1 MRRPHRHSFTP
12 TRRGKTPFGSGCY
25 GGWGAEAVDELVK
38 RGADPETIVVIDDRT
53 VALYA
58 TEAWGTTVMQGDATR
73 NAALEAVQLACARAL
88 FVAAGWDGTSDPD
101 RPEPRKFR
109 RRPVGRAGP
118 TARISR
124 RINGSRRCRRTGRPA
139 RTSTDRDR
147 TATEVGIALSEIRA
161 GLGHRIYRAIEALES
176 ASRRHSG
183 SNRGIS
189 SSRPYG
195 VVRPNPPPTDTVCY
209 E

>member
-1 MRRPHRHSFTP
+1 MPLWRQHWSPVRVPCSLLR
-12 TRRGKTPFGSGCY
+12 
-25 GGWGAEAVDELVK
+25 D
-38 RGADPETIVVIDDRT
+38 
-53 VALYA
+53 
-58 TEAWGTTVMQGDATR
+58 GTTHPIPIVLNPANFADVLLAGPDPLRAYRVVSTDL
-73 NAALEAVQLACARAL
+73 AAADGQVVLHERAL
-88 FVAAGWDGTSDPD
+88 
-101 RPEPRKFR
+101 
-109 RRPVGRAGP
+109 
-118 TARISR
+118 
-124 RINGSRRCRRTGRPA
+124 
-139 RTSTDRDR
+139 